1 MNTTIP
7 IETKTQSVTLSVF
20 PTEAVGVLVLIA
32 EGLVFGVLVLIAE
45 LVVDDV
51 LVAVALGVVVE
62 VLVDVEVEL

>member
-20 PTEAVGVLVLIA
+20 PSEAV
-32 EGLVFGVLVLIAE
+32 GVLVLIAE